1 MAKKRAEQKNTLENY
16 TKQFLSFVLPLIVE
30 NKEKLIKKFGDIVN
44 FKKMFKRY
52 MILLIITFVALF
64 ITLDGLGLFIS
75 SFFPDLR
82 AGIIHI
88 SIGVILILAVLIYNR
103 FGKP

>member
-1 MAKKRAEQKNTLENY
+1 MAKKRAEQKSILKKY
-16 TKQFLSFVLPLIVE
+16 TQQFLSFFLPLIVE
-30 NKEKLIKKFGDIVN
+30 NKEDLIKKFGDIVN

-52 MILLIITFVALF
+52 MILLIITIVALF
-64 ITLDGLGLFIS
+64 IIVDGLGLFIS

-82 AGIIHI
+82 AGVIHI